1 MTILSRYLMKAVLQS
16 TLLVLMVLLAIAGF
30 VEFVGQ
36 LDTVGEG
43 RFGITEALIF
53 SLLRLPLLAAQMI
66 PVAALIGALLGLGQ
80 LAAQSELTVMR
91 AAGVSKWRLAR
102 AVALSGLLLVV
113 VGGIVSE
120 FLAPPMDQFARS
132 YRSAMKRGGDAP
144 SSPGN
149 IWARDGSVFFNVE
162 RVTGELDLGRVYLFE
177 FDEQRRLTRLGYALN
192 GGLDNQDRWVLDNFV
207 ETEFTD
213 QGASI
218 AAARTSIERYNL
230 NAELLG
236 VSVVRPGSMSLRGLT
251 TYSRYLRSNDL
262 QTTAY
267 QTEFWSRI
275 ASFAAI
281 VIMPILAIGFV
292 FGSLRSAGAGAR
304 MMVGVM
310 IGLGWF
316 LATRLLSN
324 TGQVFELNA
333 VLTAW
338 IPSIALALI
347 TLLALSRV
355 R

>member
-1 MTILSRYLMKAVLQS
+1 MTILVRYLMKAVLQS
-16 TLLVLMVLLAIAGF
+16 TLLVLLVLLAIAGF

-53 SLLRLPLLAAQMI
+53 SMLRLPLLAAQMI

-113 VGGIVSE
+113 VGGIVGE

-132 YRSAMKRGGDAP
+132 YRSAMKRGGDEP
-144 SSPGN
+144 SSPGS
-149 IWARDGSVFFNVE
+149 IWARDGAVFFNVE

-177 FDEQRRLTRLGYALN
+177 FDGQRRLSRLGYALN
-192 GGLDNQDRWVLDNFV
+192 GGLDNDDRWVLDNFV
-207 ETEFTD
+207 ETDFSE

-218 AAARTSIERYNL
+218 ASARTSIERYNL

-262 QTTAY
+262 KITAY

-292 FGSLRSAGAGAR
+292 FGSLRSAGTGAR
-304 MMVGVM
+304 MMIGVM

-347 TLLALSRV
+347 TVFALSRV